1 MNRDNKNFKI
11 IYKKIIKLD
20 DNNQK
25 KLAVSIY
32 GDKAVSRVINNHI
45 YLFILED
52 KNPIYLYEKAT
63 SGYQVLNKNMKYI
76 KEFLRLKIG
85 GSIKSYNSLHT
96 SYNIEEAL
104 LVLEPLNL
112 IHFTERPVF
121 KNFKEFFNYINKFN
135 KLKYVIQRSFNEI
148 NYGPKYFFNNKDI
161 DILVNDYYYF
171 KSLTGARSVDKINM
185 RERDNGFHIQS
196 NINIGKIEI
205 PFDIRFIGDNYVDS
219 KWEYEM
225 LNRRIKYKLNN
236 NIIIYIPNIE
246 DEIYS
251 LLYNI
256 IIQKPNPSKSKHI
269 PRIQELLI
277 KSGKKEFNFNNLYKI
292 KEKLK
297 KWMKKMNYKFKKPN
311 DPNVNFNTY

>member
-1 MNRDNKNFKI
+1 
-11 IYKKIIKLD
+11 
-20 DNNQK
+20 
-25 KLAVSIY
+25 
-32 GDKAVSRVINNHI
+32 
-45 YLFILED
+45 
-52 KNPIYLYEKAT
+52 
-63 SGYQVLNKNMKYI
+63 
-76 KEFLRLKIG
+76 
-85 GSIKSYNSLHT
+85 
-96 SYNIEEAL
+96 
-104 LVLEPLNL
+104 
-112 IHFTERPVF
+112 
-121 KNFKEFFNYINKFN
+121 
-135 KLKYVIQRSFNEI
+135 
-148 NYGPKYFFNNKDI
+148 
-161 DILVNDYYYF
+161 
-171 KSLTGARSVDKINM
+171 M

>member
-161 DILVNDYYYF
+161 DILVN
-171 KSLTGARSVDKINM
+171 
-185 RERDNGFHIQS
+185 
-196 NINIGKIEI
+196 
-205 PFDIRFIGDNYVDS
+205 NY
-219 KWEYEM
+219 
-225 LNRRIKYKLNN
+225 
-236 NIIIYIPNIE
+236 
-246 DEIYS
+246 
-251 LLYNI
+251 
-256 IIQKPNPSKSKHI
+256 
-269 PRIQELLI
+269 
-277 KSGKKEFNFNNLYKI
+277 
-292 KEKLK
+292 
-297 KWMKKMNYKFKKPN
+297 
-311 DPNVNFNTY
+311 